1 MLLNHFRFTLT
12 HLPKAPL
19 RRAPGVLSPFHF
31 SAPVFEEEKK
41 KDGPADLDTSFLTDV
56 YQREDYTEG
65 ESSFAGHIAPYR
77 PDNWEEML
85 ERAAAS
91 YPPRAGPR
99 RNKEAERQRNRRWVI
114 QKQHK
119 RQKRERIDAHESKQA
134 KIKKELYKM
143 RATYSRFGYGP
154 AMEYAAAVGD
164 ASSVGLGGKYGGRL
178 GNSYFGPLFRDGT
191 FDPERAL

>member
-77 PDNWEEML
+77 PGNVDEQWKCVVL
-85 ERAAAS
+85 STVCGRGKS
-91 YPPRAGPR
+91 FSGP
-99 RNKEAERQRNRRWVI
+99 
-114 QKQHK
+114 
-119 RQKRERIDAHESKQA
+119 
-134 KIKKELYKM
+134 KIL
-143 RATYSRFGYGP
+143 TP
-154 AMEYAAAVGD
+154 
-164 ASSVGLGGKYGGRL
+164 
-178 GNSYFGPLFRDGT
+178 
-191 FDPERAL
+191 